1 MKTFSTST
9 RVVIWILAGVVVIMT
24 AIALTIPT
32 FPYQNSA
39 TAGAMLG
46 TVSSTPQPDSEVG
59 STDGIVML
67 AAIITLIITVPIILR
82 WKDWARK
89 DKKDRPTKS

>member
-1 MKTFSTST
+1 MKTFSPST
-9 RVVIWILAGVVVIMT
+9 RLVIWILAGFVIIIT

-32 FPYQNSA
+32 FPAQNSA
-39 TAGAMLG
+39 AAGAMVG
-46 TVSSTPQPDSEVG
+46 TVSSAQQPPSEVG

-82 WKDWARK
+82 WKDWNRK
-89 DKKDRPTKS
+89 NKKKHPKGS

>member
-1 MKTFSTST
+1 MKTLSPST
-9 RVVIWILAGVVVIMT
+9 RLVIWILIGFVIIFT

-32 FPYQNSA
+32 FPSQNSVA
-39 TAGAMLG
+39 AGAMVG
-46 TVSSTPQPDSEVG
+46 TVPNAQQPSSEVG

-82 WKDWARK
+82 WKDWSIF
-89 DKKDRPTKS
+89 KKKKRPKGS